1 MTFARSDRI
10 GNTKDKRQAGNC
22 GSLLLAA
29 PIPFQLDSFP
39 MYSAQIT
46 RANPT
51 CIVLLVDQS
60 GSMADPFSGDST
72 TKKADFVAEVVNHT
86 LHDLVIR
93 CTKTE
98 EVRNYYYISI
108 IGYGRIVGPAFGGAL
123 GSRNLVPIAHVAD
136 YPLQVKSSYK
146 RVPDGG
152 GGWVDIPIRFPVWLH
167 PNAEGK
173 TPMCEALTLV
183 KDILERWLSEHPRG
197 FPPTV
202 LHLTDGESSDGDP
215 DYIGRQIMSLRTDDG
230 PVLLFNCHISSQR
243 RRKVEYPADE
253 SDLPDAFAR
262 TLFHI
267 SSPLPGNFL
276 AAAAQLGV
284 QTVDNSRGF
293 VFNGDPSS
301 IVQFYEIGT
310 SLTGMTPY
318 RWMDDRTESESV

>member
-1 MTFARSDRI
+1 
-10 GNTKDKRQAGNC
+10 
-22 GSLLLAA
+22 
-29 PIPFQLDSFP
+29 

-60 GSMADPFSGDST
+60 GSMSDPFSGDSA

-98 EVRNYYYISI
+98 EVRNYYHLAI
-108 IGYGRIVGPAFGGAL
+108 IGYGRTVGSAFGAPL
-123 GSRNLVPIAHVAD
+123 APREVVPISQVAD

-146 RVPDGG
+146 RVADGA
-152 GGWVDIPIRFPVWLH
+152 GGWVEIPVRFPVWLLPH
-167 PNAEGK
+167 ADGK
-173 TPMCEALTLV
+173 TPMCEALNLV
-183 KDILERWLSEHPRG
+183 KGILERWLREHPKG

-215 DYIGRQIMSLRTDDG
+215 NYVGRQIMSLQTDDG
-230 PVLLFNCHISSQR
+230 PVLVFNCHISSQR
-243 RRKVEYPADE
+243 STKVEYPGE
-253 SDLPDAFAR
+253 ETHLPDGFAR
-262 TLFHI
+262 TLFQI
-267 SSPLPGNFL
+267 SSPLPGSFL

-284 QTVDNSRGF
+284 QATAGSRGF

-318 RWMDDRTESESV
+318 RWMDDRSESA

>member
-1 MTFARSDRI
+1 
-10 GNTKDKRQAGNC
+10 
-22 GSLLLAA
+22 
-29 PIPFQLDSFP
+29 

-51 CIVLLVDQS
+51 CIILVVDQS
-60 GSMADPFSGDST
+60 GSMSDPFSGDSAI
-72 TKKADFVAEVVNHT
+72 KKADFVAEVVNHT

-98 EVRNYYYISI
+98 EVRNYYHIAV
-108 IGYGRIVGPAFGGAL
+108 IGYGEQVGSAL
-123 GSRNLVPIAHVAD
+123 GHPLASRMIVPVSAVAD
-136 YPLQVKSSYK
+136 FPLQIKNSHK
-146 RVPDGG
+146 RVADGA
-152 GGWVDIPIRFPVWLH
+152 GGWVEIPVRSPVWLH

-173 TPMCEALTLV
+173 TPMCEALNLT
-183 KDILERWLSEHPRG
+183 KDILEKWLIDHPRG

-230 PVLLFNCHISSQR
+230 AVLLFNCHISSQR
-243 RRKVEYPADE
+243 NTKVEYPADE
-253 SDLPDAFAR
+253 SQLANNFAR

-267 SSPLPGNFL
+267 SSPLPATFL

-284 QTVDNSRGF
+284 QAGPDSRGF

-318 RWMDDRTESESV
+318 RWMDQSESA

>member
-1 MTFARSDRI
+1 
-10 GNTKDKRQAGNC
+10 
-22 GSLLLAA
+22 
-29 PIPFQLDSFP
+29 

-108 IGYGRIVGPAFGGAL
+108 IGYGRNVAPAFGGAL
-123 GSRNLVPIAHVAD
+123 GARNLVPIAQVAD

-146 RVPDGG
+146 RVPDGA
-152 GGWVDIPIRFPVWLH
+152 GGWVEIPIRFPVWLH

-183 KDILERWLSEHPRG
+183 KNILEGWLTEHPRG

-230 PVLLFNCHISSQR
+230 QVLLFNCHISSQR
-243 RRKVEYPADE
+243 KRKVEYPADE

-318 RWMDDRTESESV
+318 RWMDDRTESESA

>member
-1 MTFARSDRI
+1 
-10 GNTKDKRQAGNC
+10 
-22 GSLLLAA
+22 
-29 PIPFQLDSFP
+29 

-51 CIVLLVDQS
+51 CVILLIDQS
-60 GSMADPFSGDST
+60 GSMSDPFSGDSAR
-72 TKKADFVAEVVNHT
+72 KKSDFVAEVVNHT

-98 EVRNYYYISI
+98 EVRNYYYVSV
-108 IGYGRIVGPAFGGAL
+108 IGYGRHVGTCFSGPLAA
-123 GSRNLVPIAHVAD
+123 RNLVSIAEVAD

-146 RVPDGG
+146 RVSDGA
-152 GGWVDIPIRFPVWLH
+152 GGWVEIPVRFPVWIH
-167 PNAEGK
+167 PAADGK
-173 TPMCEALTLV
+173 TPMCEALATV
-183 KDILERWLSEHPRG
+183 KEILMHWLAEHPRG

-215 DYIGRQIMSLRTDDG
+215 NEIGQQIMSLGTNDG
-230 PVLLFNCHISSQR
+230 RVLLFNCHISTR
-243 RRKVEYPADE
+243 RTAKIEYPTGE
-253 SDLPDAFAR
+253 SKLPDGFAR
-262 TLFHI
+262 SLFQI
-267 SSPLPGNFL
+267 SSPLPANFL

-284 QTVDNSRGF
+284 SATNGSRGF

-318 RWMDDRTESESV
+318 RWMDDRTESE